1 MNRTKIDY
9 LTHSWSPIA
18 MRCTPVS
25 AGCKNC
31 WHLAMA
37 DRLAANPKL
46 PDDVR
51 AAYAG
56 KGPPVLREDELE
68 APLRLEKQ
76 AVIGVQFMGDLFH
89 ADVQLGYIRRIW
101 NVMAKCLRH
110 QFILLTKR
118 PERMHIFA
126 QWLAGADD
134 ISIAE
139 WPPNVILGVSVEN
152 QAAADERIPW
162 LLRTPAAKRIVSY
175 EPALGSLD
183 LEHIECWQ
191 CKEGDADLCCPGWV
205 NVFTRENGYKVGGVD
220 GVSAGC
226 ESGSRRRP
234 AQLDWFRDVRDQ
246 CQAADVPYFLKQMEV
261 DGKVVKMPA
270 LDGKVWSEMR

>member
-1 MNRTKIDY
+1 MMQRTKIEY
-9 LTHSWSPIA
+9 LTHTWSPIA
-18 MRCTPVS
+18 MRCTPGS

-110 QFILLTKR
+110 QFVLLTKR

-139 WPPNVILGVSVEN
+139 WPRNVILGVSVEN

-162 LLRTPAAKRIVSY
+162 LLWTPAAKRVVSY
-175 EPALGSLD
+175 EPALSAVD
-183 LEHIECWQ
+183 FSSWLEPDYQGISQQAEW
-191 CKEGDADLCCPGWV
+191 EPVDRNDPRYNAIDWV
-205 NVFTRENGYKVGGVD
+205 I
-220 GVSAGC
+220 AGC
-226 ESGSRRRP
+226 ESGPHRRP
-234 AQLDWFRDVRDQ
+234 AQLDWFRQVRDQ
-246 CQAADVPYFLKQMEV
+246 CIAAGTPYFLKQMEV

>member
-1 MNRTKIDY
+1 MMNRTKIEY

-139 WPPNVILGVSVEN
+139 WPRNVILGVSVEN

-162 LLRTPAAKRIVSY
+162 LLWTPAAKRVVSY
-175 EPALGSLD
+175 EPALSAVD
-183 LEHIECWQ
+183 FFSWLEPDYQGISQQAEW
-191 CKEGDADLCCPGWV
+191 EPVDRNDPRYNAIDWV
-205 NVFTRENGYKVGGVD
+205 I
-220 GVSAGC
+220 AGC
-226 ESGSRRRP
+226 ESGPRRRP
-234 AQLDWFRDVRDQ
+234 AQLDWFRQVRDQ
-246 CQAADVPYFLKQMEV
+246 CIAAGTPYFLKQMEV

-270 LDGKVWSEMR
+270 LDGKVWEEMP